1 MIQKQSPPSGGF
13 PTISGR
19 SANHCCHLRS
29 RPKRQVDRL
38 SRFGRSLT
46 GYCTC
51 FEPVSSG
58 RLFPLALGRA
68 RRVIGAFSSGAT
80 EASGPDSGKTSW
92 NATTRRTGLAGTGS
106 PPTVQRFLPPLGG
119 DDTGPDPT
127 NRGKLG
133 TKRHILSDRRG
144 APLGAVISAANRND
158 MKVAEA
164 TLDSVMVTRPT
175 PTDDQPQHL
184 CRDKGFDFPE
194 TRRAAEERGYIV
206 HTPVRGIDA
215 PAPPPDQRFP
225 ARRWVLERTNSW
237 HNRFRKLRIRY
248 EKKVAN
254 YLGLVQF
261 ASFLIVYRLRLV
273 LG

>member
-1 MIQKQSPPSGGF
+1 MPN
-13 PTISGR
+13 T
-19 SANHCCHLRS
+19 A
-29 RPKRQVDRL
+29 
-38 SRFGRSLT
+38 
-46 GYCTC
+46 
-51 FEPVSSG
+51 
-58 RLFPLALGRA
+58 
-68 RRVIGAFSSGAT
+68 
-80 EASGPDSGKTSW
+80 
-92 NATTRRTGLAGTGS
+92 LAGTGS
-106 PPTVQRFLPPLGG
+106 PPTVRRCLPPLGG

-144 APLGAVISAANRND
+144 APLGAVVSAANRND
-158 MKVAEA
+158 MKLAEA
-164 TLDSVMVTRPT
+164 TLDSVVVSRPT
-175 PTDDQPQHL
+175 PTAEEPQHL

-194 TRRAAEERGYIV
+194 TRQAAEARGYIV

-215 PAPPPDQRFP
+215 PAPPPEQRFP

-248 EKKVAN
+248 EKKSAN

-261 ASFLIVYRLRLV
+261 ACFLIVYRLRLV

>member
-1 MIQKQSPPSGGF
+1 MPS
-13 PTISGR
+13 T
-19 SANHCCHLRS
+19 
-29 RPKRQVDRL
+29 V
-38 SRFGRSLT
+38 
-46 GYCTC
+46 
-51 FEPVSSG
+51 
-58 RLFPLALGRA
+58 
-68 RRVIGAFSSGAT
+68 
-80 EASGPDSGKTSW
+80 
-92 NATTRRTGLAGTGS
+92 LAGTGS
-106 PPTVQRFLPPLGG
+106 PPTVRRCLPPLGG

-144 APLGAVISAANRND
+144 APLGAVVSAANRND

-164 TLDSVMVTRPT
+164 TLDSVVVSRPT
-175 PTDDQPQHL
+175 PTAEQPQHL
-184 CRDKGFDFPE
+184 CRDKGFDFAE
-194 TRRAAEERGYIV
+194 TRQAAEQRGYIV

-215 PAPPPDQRFP
+215 PAPPPEQRFP

-261 ASFLIVYRLRLV
+261 ACFLIVYRLRLV